1 MRNLILISRVIKQR
15 LVLSYRAMSSEGAP
29 VVLYDIE
36 RSADTSPP
44 DIPRILHAKRR
55 GTLRLPRLRLPR
67 PLAAALTCLSIAASA
82 LQANGVYCWGTY
94 GPVVAS
100 MRQLDGTQAQTIVV
114 GGIVGVYLMAAPL
127 GSLTDKY
134 GPRIGSLVSAC
145 LSAAGYLSFSAIL
158 AKSTPETPL
167 LYIWLTAAYFL
178 VGAATVGSYFACL
191 TCASLSF
198 PTHPTLSLSLPLS
211 LIGLSSLALSSF
223 SSLPIFI
230 SPSTGDLDP
239 VKFLFFLGLLSPGI
253 NLFGA
258 LFMRIIQPTTLPP
271 LEQGVQSP
279 GQDQDTEPSS
289 PISQYLHLSEHTP
302 LLIGGPEAA
311 RPALEQSYASICD
324 GDGDGGEVEDS
335 SKPSHLSNI
344 HSTGPEAGQWG
355 VRDLIV
361 DWQGFWIFGI
371 LVALVIGPGE
381 MTIAS
386 IGSILTSLLPTPTSL
401 FSPFSLFTPY
411 DIDTNPLAQR
421 NTQVFLISLSS
432 TLSRL
437 FTGLLADYLSPPPT
451 AVPNPAYRPDQ
462 DDPFASTPPPQDH
475 DDDEDN
481 HAIAAGGA
489 SGADDRER
497 AHPQP
502 PHLWKQINKVRM
514 SRAAMTGTCALLL
527 GAVYVFAAAG
537 LQGENGEK
545 RLWVLSVGVGG
556 MYGALFTL
564 TPAIVSL
571 HFGPTNFG
579 LAWGMISYFAALGS
593 VVYSYLYALL
603 SIPSG
608 SQTECHGTHC
618 FRVTFT
624 VCAVSCFVG
633 SVGLWLLGRRWKV

>member
-1 MRNLILISRVIKQR
+1 
-15 LVLSYRAMSSEGAP
+15 MSSERAP

-36 RSADTSPP
+36 RSAATSSP
-44 DIPRILHAKRR
+44 DIPHILHAKRL
-55 GTLRLPRLRLPR
+55 GTRRLPRLPWPR
-67 PLAAALTCLSIAASA
+67 PLANALTCLAIAASA
-82 LQANGVYCWGTY
+82 LQANGVYCWATY

-100 MRQLDGTQAQTIVV
+100 MRRLDGTQAQTIVV

-127 GSLTDKY
+127 GSLTDRY

-145 LSAAGYLSFSAIL
+145 LSAAGYLSFAAIL
-158 AKSTPETPL
+158 ATSTAETPL
-167 LYIWLTAAYFL
+167 LYVWLTAAYFL

-223 SSLPIFI
+223 SSLRIFI

-239 VKFLFFLGLLSPGI
+239 VKFLFFLGLLSPGV

-258 LFMRIIQPTTLPP
+258 LFMRIIQPTTPP
-271 LEQGVQSP
+271 LLEQDVHFP
-279 GQDQDTEPSS
+279 GQDEDTEPGS
-289 PISQYLHLSEHTP
+289 PISQFLHLSEHTP

-311 RPALEQSYASICD
+311 RPALEQSYASIRD
-324 GDGDGGEVEDS
+324 GDEAEDS
-335 SKPSHLSNI
+335 SKPSHLSNVNN
-344 HSTGPEAGQWG
+344 TGPEAGQWG
-355 VRDLIV
+355 VWDLIA

-386 IGSILTSLLPTPTSL
+386 IGSILTSLLPTPSSL
-401 FSPFSLFTPY
+401 PTPFSLFTPDNISY
-411 DIDTNPLAQR
+411 ASITNDTDIDTDTNPLAQR

-432 TLSRL
+432 TLARL
-437 FTGLLADYLSPPPT
+437 FTGFLADYLSPPPT

-462 DDPFASTPPPQDH
+462 DDPLASTPSPH
-475 DDDEDN
+475 DDDDH
-481 HAIAAGGA
+481 HAIAAGDG
-489 SGADDRER
+489 DDRER
-497 AHPQP
+497 AHPEP
-502 PHLWKQINKVRM
+502 PHLWKQIHKVRM

-527 GAVYVFAAAG
+527 GGVYVFAAAG
-537 LQGENGEK
+537 LQGGKGEK

-603 SIPSG
+603 SIPSD

-618 FRVTFT
+618 FRVTFI

-633 SVGLWLLGRRWKV
+633 SLGLWLLGRRWKV

>member
-1 MRNLILISRVIKQR
+1 
-15 LVLSYRAMSSEGAP
+15 
-29 VVLYDIE
+29 
-36 RSADTSPP
+36 
-44 DIPRILHAKRR
+44 
-55 GTLRLPRLRLPR
+55 
-67 PLAAALTCLSIAASA
+67 
-82 LQANGVYCWGTY
+82 
-94 GPVVAS
+94 
-100 MRQLDGTQAQTIVV
+100 
-114 GGIVGVYLMAAPL
+114 
-127 GSLTDKY
+127 
-134 GPRIGSLVSAC
+134 
-145 LSAAGYLSFSAIL
+145 
-158 AKSTPETPL
+158 
-167 LYIWLTAAYFL
+167 
-178 VGAATVGSYFACL
+178 
-191 TCASLSF
+191 
-198 PTHPTLSLSLPLS
+198 
-211 LIGLSSLALSSF
+211 
-223 SSLPIFI
+223 
-230 SPSTGDLDP
+230 
-239 VKFLFFLGLLSPGI
+239 
-253 NLFGA
+253 
-258 LFMRIIQPTTLPP
+258 MRIIQPTTLPP
-271 LEQGVQSP
+271 LEQDVQSP

-311 RPALEQSYASICD
+311 RPALEQSYASIRD

-335 SKPSHLSNI
+335 SKPSHLSNF

-475 DDDEDN
+475 DDDDDDEDN

-537 LQGENGEK
+537 LQGEKGEK

-564 TPAIVSL
+564 TVCP
-571 HFGPTNFG
+571 
-579 LAWGMISYFAALGS
+579 LASF
-593 VVYSYLYALL
+593 LL
-603 SIPSG
+603 
-608 SQTECHGTHC
+608 
-618 FRVTFT
+618 
-624 VCAVSCFVG
+624 
-633 SVGLWLLGRRWKV
+633 LLLLFSS